1 MRLRAPPAVCPAAP
15 VSCIVFRMSRTAY
28 LIIDSSER
36 NSDLYHRTGFFVPD
50 PVIFFEHD
58 GEGTLVLSD
67 LELERGKK
75 EARVEQV
82 ASLREC
88 AAGIGGGGRKRPGI
102 ADVAAALLRE
112 RGIKKPGCPE
122 KLPGLLR

>member
-1 MRLRAPPAVCPAAP
+1 
-15 VSCIVFRMSRTAY
+15 MSKTAY

-75 EARVEQV
+75 EARVERVVSFGEWV
-82 ASLREC
+82 AR
-88 AAGIGGGGRKRPGI
+88 IRGGKRKRPGI
-102 ADVAAALLRE
+102 AEVAAAILRKE
-112 RGIKKPGCPE
+112 E
-122 KLPGLLR
+122 